1 MRSCPQDT
9 AAGRRVTPDGPRHA
23 EVGRAP
29 RTLAN
34 LAETQLALGDRAAA
48 RDNLQAAL
56 RLLDDL
62 GHADAARVRSRLDDL
77 ETSSTT

>member
-1 MRSCPQDT
+1 
-9 AAGRRVTPDGPRHA
+9 
-23 EVGRAP
+23 VGRAP

-48 RDNLQAAL
+48 RDSLHAAL

>member
-1 MRSCPQDT
+1 
-9 AAGRRVTPDGPRHA
+9 VTPDDPRHA
-23 EVGRAP
+23 EAGQAP

-34 LAETQLALGDRAAA
+34 LAEAQLALGDRAAA

-62 GHADAARVRSRLDDL
+62 GHADAAQVRSRLDDL
-77 ETSSTT
+77 ETSPTT